1 MRKKQILKVKEL
13 ANEVIQRCDAALQ
26 DATAWAN
33 LSNEVARYNVGT
45 KATGALRRASMEL
58 TRALAE
64 MRKP

>member
-1 MRKKQILKVKEL
+1 VRKKQILKVKEL